1 LLERFLRDKS
11 TWQENHTHQKSDIML
26 SPKVVSIYGY
36 ISIIIM
42 AVLLGLIF
50 FEKVPRSFYTAFFIV
65 ALVLFL
71 GRIVLRILLARQER
85 RSTSTQP
92 PETPQ

>member
-1 LLERFLRDKS
+1 
-11 TWQENHTHQKSDIML
+11 ML
-26 SPKVVSIYGY
+26 SPKVVSLYGY

-50 FEKVPRSFYTAFFIV
+50 FEKVPRSFYFIFFIV

-71 GRIVLRILLARQER
+71 GRIALRMLLARQER
-85 RSTSTQP
+85 RSKSTQEAQNP
-92 PETPQ
+92 K